1 MHPHRL
7 PELLQ
12 SPSIGRDRVPLAI
25 LKESGSGGASG
36 SPAYLLSTR
45 VHGHLREGPDKSLE
59 MREKWRHVSTE
70 MLHKKAVEKQR
81 SKRKG
86 RWHLDTE
93 GGDGMEEVENAP
105 TAALSGSSTP
115 PRASGGGGVRRMDQ
129 WGAAALASARLRLEA
144 VERERMARLAGIK
157 VPLSPE
163 LLLGYCPDLFD
174 EAPPL
179 LPTPAVLRQQL
190 PFEP

>member
-157 VPLSPE
+157 VSPE
-163 LLLGYCPDLFD
+163 LILGFCPDLFD
-174 EAPPL
+174 EPPPL